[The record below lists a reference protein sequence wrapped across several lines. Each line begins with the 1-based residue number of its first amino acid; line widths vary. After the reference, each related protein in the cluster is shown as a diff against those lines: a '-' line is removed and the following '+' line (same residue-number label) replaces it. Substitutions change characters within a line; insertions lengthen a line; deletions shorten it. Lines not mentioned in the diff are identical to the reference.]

1 MVLRLQGHDAAVKAF
16 ESALRDARLHHA
28 YLLTGPAHVGK
39 LTLAMQIAQAVN
51 CLAPLNQ
58 PCGVCTACTRIAAGT
73 HADVR
78 VIRVDAE
85 ATEGPKTVI
94 GIDSVREVIASA
106 HLRPYEGRT
115 RLFIFDGADTM
126 TNDAAN
132 ALLKVLE
139 EPPPDVHLLLL
150 APSQESILP
159 TITSRC
165 QHIDLRPLPTR
176 QVTQILQADYGMSA
190 EQAEIVARLSRGCL
204 GWAIEASREPA
215 LLAGVHQSL
224 ERIAEVVE
232 EGLEDRF
239 GYADQ
244 LARRFQRD
252 RVAGREEL
260 YLWLRWLRDVLL
272 VQQGQADS
280 IVNVSWRDTIQRHAA
295 GLTLA
300 GTVHWLHLVNESIEA
315 LDRNANPRL
324 ALDVMMLEAPS
335 VSTP

>member
-1 MVLRLQGHDAAVKAF
+1 MLRLQGHDAAVQAF
-16 ESALRDARLHHA
+16 EAALRGARMHHA
-28 YLLTGPAHVGK
+28 YLITGPAHVGK
-39 LTLAMQIAQAVN
+39 LTLAIQIAQAVN
-51 CLAPLNQ
+51 CLTAGDE
-58 PCGVCTACTRIAAGT
+58 PCGACEACTRIAAGT

-78 VIRVDAE
+78 VIRVDPE
-85 ATEGPKTVI
+85 ATEGPKTAI
-94 GIDSVREVIASA
+94 GIDAVRELIASA

-115 RLFIFDGADTM
+115 RVFVFDGADTM

-139 EPPPDVHLLLL
+139 EPPPDVRLLLL
-150 APSQESILP
+150 APSQDSVLP

-165 QHIDLRPLPTR
+165 QHVELHPLPTT
-176 QVTQILQADYGMSA
+176 QVAQILEADHDMSA
-190 EQAEIVARLSRGCL
+190 EQADIVARLSRGCL
-204 GWAIEASREPA
+204 GWAIEAAHDPA

-252 RVAGREEL
+252 RAAAREEL

-272 VQQGQADS
+272 IQQGQANS
-280 IVNVSWRDTIQRHAA
+280 IVNVSWRDTIQRHAGA
-295 GLTLA
+295 LTPA
-300 GTVHWLHLVNESIEA
+300 DTVRWLHLVMESIEV

-324 ALDVMMLEAPS
+324 ALDVMMLEAPA
-335 VSTP
+335 VRTT

>member
-1 MVLRLQGHDAAVKAF
+1 MLRLQGHDAAVQAF
-16 ESALRDARLHHA
+16 EAALRCARMHHA
-28 YLLTGPAHVGK
+28 YLITGPAHVGK

-51 CLAPLNQ
+51 CLTAGDE
-58 PCGVCTACTRIAAGT
+58 PCGTCEACTRIAAGT

-78 VIRVDAE
+78 VIRVDPE
-85 ATEGPKTVI
+85 ATEGPKTAI
-94 GIDSVREVIASA
+94 GIDAVRELIASA

-115 RLFIFDGADTM
+115 RVFVFDGADTM

-139 EPPPDVHLLLL
+139 EPPPDVRLLLL
-150 APSQESILP
+150 APSQDSVLP

-165 QHIDLRPLPTR
+165 QHVELHPLPTI
-176 QVTQILQADYGMSA
+176 QVAQILQADHGMGA
-190 EQAEIVARLSRGCL
+190 EQADIVARLSRGCL
-204 GWAIEASREPA
+204 GWAIEAAHEPA

-239 GYADQ
+239 GYSEQ

-252 RVAGREEL
+252 RAAAREEL

-272 VQQGQADS
+272 VQQGQSNS
-280 IVNVSWRDTIQRHAA
+280 IVNVSWRDTILRHAA
-295 GLTLA
+295 ALTPA
-300 GTVHWLHLVNESIEA
+300 DTVRWLHLVTESIEA

-335 VSTP
+335 LRTT